1 MGIGI
6 TSLLVASYPARIKK
20 GVLSMKKWG
29 FLTLLVA
36 IVLVG
41 IIPIDW
47 EKVSG
52 GRLTIHPR

>member
-1 MGIGI
+1 
-6 TSLLVASYPARIKK
+6 
-20 GVLSMKKWG
+20 MKKRWG
-29 FLTLLVA
+29 FLALLVA

-52 GRLTIHPR
+52 GRLTMYSRRLDKSDSPSDTMS

>member
-1 MGIGI
+1 
-6 TSLLVASYPARIKK
+6 
-20 GVLSMKKWG
+20 MKKWG

-52 GRLTIHPR
+52 GRLTMHSR